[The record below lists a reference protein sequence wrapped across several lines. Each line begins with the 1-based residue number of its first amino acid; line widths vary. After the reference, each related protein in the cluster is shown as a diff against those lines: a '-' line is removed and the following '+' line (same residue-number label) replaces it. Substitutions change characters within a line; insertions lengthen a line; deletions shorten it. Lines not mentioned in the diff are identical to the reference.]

1 MPKGSTA
8 GRLFAE
14 ADARANEPFEKV
26 PPLGGGVEH
35 GMIRELW
42 TYRELAYF
50 LAWRD
55 IKVRYKQ
62 TVLGVLWAVIQP
74 FFTMVV
80 FVLLFGQLAKI
91 PTDGI
96 PGPIFYF
103 SALVPW
109 TYFSGTVSNAG
120 MSLVANSGLLTKIY
134 FPRIILPASVAL
146 SNLVDFLIG
155 SVLFIGFMAYY
166 GIPLGWNLLLW
177 PALVIL
183 LVLLSLSLGLFLAAL
198 NVKYRDFRYAIPF
211 AIQLLL
217 FATPIIYP
225 ASMIPERFRWLVA
238 LNPLSGLIEAF
249 RYSLVPS
256 RAIDWGLLWFS
267 IAFTAVLF
275 VVGVAY
281 FKSAEKA
288 FADIV

>member
-1 MPKGSTA
+1 MG
-8 GRLFAE
+8 LN
-14 ADARANEPFEKV
+14 ARW
-26 PPLGGGVEH
+26 
-35 GMIRELW
+35 ISELW
-42 TYRELAYF
+42 GYRELVYF

-55 IKVRYKQ
+55 VKVRYKQ

-80 FVLLFGQLAKI
+80 FTLLFGQLAKI

-109 TYFSGTVSNAG
+109 IYFSSTLTNAG
-120 MSLVANSGLLTKIY
+120 MSLVSNSNLLTKIY
-134 FPRIILPASVAL
+134 FPRIILPAAVAL
-146 SNLVDFLIG
+146 SNLVDFFIG
-155 SVLFIGFMAYY
+155 SALFIGFMAYY
-166 GIPLGWNLLLW
+166 EIPLGWSLLLW
-177 PALVIL
+177 PSLVIL
-183 LVLLSLSLGLFLAAL
+183 LVLLSLSFGVFLAAL

-225 ASMIPERFRWLVA
+225 ASMVPEKFRWLVA
-238 LNPLSGLIEAF
+238 LNPLSGVIEAF
-249 RYSLVPS
+249 RYALVPGS
-256 RAIDWGLLWFS
+256 AIDWKLLWFS
-267 IAFTAVLF
+267 IGITAVLF
-275 VVGVAY
+275 VAGVAY
-281 FKSAEKA
+281 FRSAEKA

>member
-1 MPKGSTA
+1 MRDRCGPAMAAPKKAPGT
-8 GRLFAE
+8 
-14 ADARANEPFEKV
+14 
-26 PPLGGGVEH
+26 GGGVES

-42 TYRELAYF
+42 TYRELTYF

-55 IKVRYKQ
+55 VKVRYKQ

-109 TYFSGTVSNAG
+109 TYFSGTMSSAG
-120 MSLVANSGLLTKIY
+120 MSLVANSGLLSKIY

-146 SNLVDFLIG
+146 SNLVDFFIG
-155 SVLFIGFMAYY
+155 SVLFIGFMFYY
-166 GIPLGWNLLLW
+166 DVPLGWNLLLW
-177 PALVIL
+177 PALVVL
-183 LVLLSLSLGLFLAAL
+183 MVLLSLSLGLFLAAL
-198 NVKYRDFRYAIPF
+198 NVKYRDIRYAIPF

-217 FATPIIYP
+217 FGTPIIYP
-225 ASMIPERFRWLVA
+225 ASMIPEKFQWLLV

-256 RAIDWGLLWFS
+256 RAIDWSLLWFS
-267 IAFTAVLF
+267 IGFTVALF

-281 FKSAEKA
+281 FKRAEKA

>member
-1 MPKGSTA
+1 MWKCETLEDNWGERSKR
-8 GRLFAE
+8 GMGLN
-14 ADARANEPFEKV
+14 ARWI
-26 PPLGGGVEH
+26 L
-35 GMIRELW
+35 ELW
-42 TYRELAYF
+42 GYRELVYF

-55 IKVRYKQ
+55 VKVRYKQ
-62 TVLGVLWAVIQP
+62 TVLGVLWAVLQP

-80 FVLLFGQLAKI
+80 FTLLFGQLAKI

-109 TYFSGTVSNAG
+109 TYLSTTVSNAG
-120 MSLVANSGLLTKIY
+120 MSLVSNSNLLTKIY
-134 FPRIILPASVAL
+134 FPRIILPAAVAL
-146 SNLVDFLIG
+146 SNLVDFFIG
-155 SVLFIGFMAYY
+155 SALFIGFMVYY
-166 GIPLGWNLLLW
+166 EIPLGWSLFLW
-177 PALVIL
+177 PSLVIL
-183 LVLLSLSLGLFLAAL
+183 LVLLSLSLGVFLAAL

-225 ASMIPERFRWLVA
+225 VSMVPEKFRWLVA

-249 RYSLVPS
+249 RYALVPS
-256 RAIDWGLLWFS
+256 RAIDWELLWLS
-267 IAFTAVLF
+267 MGITAVLF
-275 VVGVAY
+275 VAGVAY
-281 FKSAEKA
+281 FKRAEKV

>member
-1 MPKGSTA
+1 MRFLRFGDCAASSPMPPRSMLKGFSD

-103 SALVPW
+103 TALVPW
-109 TYFSGTVSNAG
+109 TYFSRTVRNPA
-120 MSLVANSGLLTKIY
+120 MNLPPNTALLTTI
-134 FPRIILPASVAL
+134 S
-146 SNLVDFLIG
+146 S
-155 SVLFIGFMAYY
+155 
-166 GIPLGWNLLLW
+166 
-177 PALVIL
+177 
-183 LVLLSLSLGLFLAAL
+183 
-198 NVKYRDFRYAIPF
+198 
-211 AIQLLL
+211 
-217 FATPIIYP
+217 
-225 ASMIPERFRWLVA
+225 
-238 LNPLSGLIEAF
+238 
-249 RYSLVPS
+249 
-256 RAIDWGLLWFS
+256 
-267 IAFTAVLF
+267 
-275 VVGVAY
+275 
-281 FKSAEKA
+281 
-288 FADIV
+288 

>member
-1 MPKGSTA
+1 MG
-8 GRLFAE
+8 LN
-14 ADARANEPFEKV
+14 ARWI
-26 PPLGGGVEH
+26 L
-35 GMIRELW
+35 ELW
-42 TYRELAYF
+42 GYRELVYF

-55 IKVRYKQ
+55 VKVRYKQ
-62 TVLGVLWAVIQP
+62 TVLGVLWAVLQP

-80 FVLLFGQLAKI
+80 FTLLFGQLAKI

-109 TYFSGTVSNAG
+109 TYLSTTVSNAG
-120 MSLVANSGLLTKIY
+120 MSLVSNSNLLTKIY
-134 FPRIILPASVAL
+134 FPRIILPAAVAL
-146 SNLVDFLIG
+146 SNLVDFFIG
-155 SVLFIGFMAYY
+155 SALFIGFMVYY
-166 GIPLGWNLLLW
+166 EIPLGWSLFLW
-177 PALVIL
+177 PSLVIL
-183 LVLLSLSLGLFLAAL
+183 LVLLSLSLGVFLAAL

-225 ASMIPERFRWLVA
+225 VSMVPEKFRWLVA

-249 RYSLVPS
+249 RYALVPS
-256 RAIDWGLLWFS
+256 RAIDWELLWLS
-267 IAFTAVLF
+267 MGITAVLF
-275 VVGVAY
+275 VAGVAY
-281 FKSAEKA
+281 FKRAEKV